1 MSKAPHTSIHLPQS
15 IRNSSENNSYQSIA
29 ESIGTS
35 RETAR
40 SILEDTLIALR
51 NHPELKAYN
60 PHKKY
65 GAL

>member
-1 MSKAPHTSIHLPQS
+1 MSKAPHNSIHLPQS
-15 IRNSSENNSYQSIA
+15 IRSSSKNNSYQSIA

>member
-1 MSKAPHTSIHLPQS
+1 MSKAPHTSIRRPRS
-15 IRNSSENNSYQSIA
+15 IRSNNENSSYQSIA

-40 SILEDTLIALR
+40 SILATTLIALR

-65 GAL
+65 GSL

>member
-1 MSKAPHTSIHLPQS
+1 MSKAPHTSLRRSRS
-15 IRNSSENNSYQSIA
+15 IRSNSDSNSYQSIA

-40 SILEDTLIALR
+40 SILESTLITLR

-65 GAL
+65 GSL

>member
-1 MSKAPHTSIHLPQS
+1 MNKSPHTSIRRPRS
-15 IRNSSENNSYQSIA
+15 MRSASESSSYQSIA

-40 SILEDTLIALR
+40 SILVDTLTALR
-51 NHPELKAYN
+51 EHPELRAYN

-65 GAL
+65 GSL

>member
-1 MSKAPHTSIHLPQS
+1 MSKAPHTSTRRPRS
-15 IRNSSENNSYQSIA
+15 IRNQRENSTYEAIA

-40 SILEDTLIALR
+40 CILETTLIALR
-51 NHPELKAYN
+51 EHPELKAYN

>member
-15 IRNSSENNSYQSIA
+15 IRSSSENNSYQSIA

-40 SILEDTLIALR
+40 SILADTLIALR

>member
-1 MSKAPHTSIHLPQS
+1 MSKVPHTSIRCTRS
-15 IRNSSENNSYQSIA
+15 MRSASESSSYQSIA

-40 SILEDTLIALR
+40 SILVDTLTALR
-51 NHPELKAYN
+51 EHPELWAYN

-65 GAL
+65 GSL

>member
-1 MSKAPHTSIHLPQS
+1 MSKAPHTIIQLPQS
-15 IRNSSENNSYQSIA
+15 IRSSSKNNSYQSIA
-29 ESIGTS
+29 ESIGTP

-40 SILEDTLIALR
+40 SILETTLIALR

>member
-1 MSKAPHTSIHLPQS
+1 MSKAPHTSIRLPQS
-15 IRNSSENNSYQSIA
+15 IRSSSENNSYQSIA